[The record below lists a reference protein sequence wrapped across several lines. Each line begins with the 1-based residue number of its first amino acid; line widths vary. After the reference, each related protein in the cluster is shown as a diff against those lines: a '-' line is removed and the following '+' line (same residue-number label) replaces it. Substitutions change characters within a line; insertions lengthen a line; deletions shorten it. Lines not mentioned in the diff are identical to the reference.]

1 MAFKNYIALFVE
13 DEKLRIKKEREQ
25 ARERLRASA
34 SATESKMSLISM
46 EENEGMKS
54 KREANDENPQKLRE
68 RALAK
73 VMANPPHKL
82 LDVCIDMY
90 LSARHHAT

>member
-13 DEKLRIKKEREQ
+13 DEKLRIMKEREQ
-25 ARERLRASA
+25 ARERFKASA
-34 SATESKMSLISM
+34 SAAESKVSLISSM
-46 EENEGMKS
+46 EETEGMKI
-54 KREANDENPQKLRE
+54 KREANDENPQKIRE

-90 LSARHHAT
+90 LEARL

>member
-13 DEKLRIKKEREQ
+13 DEKLRIMKEKEQ

-46 EENEGMKS
+46 EDTEGMKS
-54 KREANDENPQKLRE
+54 KREANDENP
-68 RALAK
+68 
-73 VMANPPHKL
+73 
-82 LDVCIDMY
+82 
-90 LSARHHAT
+90 